1 MLAGVALHIVPRVPR
16 RAGYVTEIR
25 PATMTPPACMWVLTH
40 RSEVRAL
47 TRCALDLGTYVS
59 LASTCSASH
68 VYDPPLT
75 APALADTG
83 KLMRILL
90 LWRPGSGV

>member
-1 MLAGVALHIVPRVPR
+1 MSLRYAHHHDPPRLHVG
-16 RAGYVTEIR
+16 AN
-25 PATMTPPACMWVLTH
+25 H

-47 TRCALDLGTYVS
+47 TRCALDFAEHT

>member
-1 MLAGVALHIVPRVPR
+1 MSLRYAHHH
-16 RAGYVTEIR
+16 
-25 PATMTPPACMWVLTH
+25 MTPPACMWVLTH

-47 TRCALDLGTYVS
+47 TRCALDFADHT

-68 VYDPPLT
+68 VYDPPQT

-90 LWRPGSGV
+90 LWSPGSGV